1 MALDARIRRAKQV
14 RKILSPVED
23 FLKLETSGGIIL
35 IISTLVAMI
44 WANSP
49 FKESYFDLFHTYIKF
64 SVGDFEIKHSLLH
77 WINDGLMAIFFFLVG
92 LEIKREL
99 VLGELSTPRKAT
111 LPMLAALGGML
122 VPALIYFVLNPE
134 GVGRSGWGIPMATDI
149 AFALGILMLLGPRVP
164 FVLKI
169 FLLALAIV
177 DDLGAV
183 LVIAFFY
190 TEEVYTQYLGMAFGL
205 MALIFIMNQIGVRNV
220 VYYIIMGTL
229 VWFCFLLSG
238 IHATIAGVI
247 LGLMTPVTAW
257 IRHIK
262 LDKDI
267 LPLAD
272 NIKDSLKG
280 FNIDD
285 TPVGIEE
292 ELPKD
297 TYHHLERMK
306 FLSTEAISPLDRFV
320 HKLHPWVSYL
330 IVPLFA
336 LANAGVDLSGMTLD
350 TIYNNRISLGIILG
364 LLVGKPL
371 GIMGACFI
379 AVKTGLAELPKGITW
394 SQIFATS
401 VLAAIGFTMALF
413 ISGLAIKDPDYESYS
428 KLGILAAST
437 IASILGY
444 ILLRWSFREKKLD
457 PQAPNV

>member
-1 MALDARIRRAKQV
+1 MALDAKRLRAKRV
-14 RKILSPVED
+14 REILSPVEG
-23 FLKLETSGGIIL
+23 FLKLETSGGILL
-35 IISTLVAMI
+35 IAATLIAMI

-49 FKESYFDLFHTYIKF
+49 WKQQYFDFFHTYIKL
-64 SVGDFEIKHSLLH
+64 SVGSFEIKHSLLH

-99 VLGELSTPRKAT
+99 ILGELSTPRKAT
-111 LPMLAALGGML
+111 LPMLAALGGMV
-122 VPALIYFVLNPE
+122 VPALIYFSLNPD

-149 AFALGILMLLGPRVP
+149 AFALGILMLLGPKVP

-190 TEEVYTQYLGMAFGL
+190 TEEVYTQYLGTAFGL
-205 MALIFIMNQIGVRNV
+205 LGFIFIMNQIGVRSV
-220 VYYIIMGTL
+220 IYYIILGTA

-257 IRHIK
+257 IRHHK
-262 LDKDI
+262 LNSGVV
-267 LPLAD
+267 PMAESVQT
-272 NIKDSLKG
+272 SLKD
-280 FNIDD
+280 FDIDD
-285 TPVGIEE
+285 SPVGVEE

-297 TYHHLERMK
+297 TYHHLEKLK
-306 FLSTEAISPLDRFV
+306 FLATESISPLDRFV
-320 HKLHPWVSYL
+320 HKLHPWVSYI

-336 LANAGVDLSGMTLD
+336 LANAGVDLSGMTFD
-350 TIYNNRISLGIILG
+350 SIFNSNISLGIILG
-364 LLVGKPL
+364 LLLGKPL
-371 GIMGACFI
+371 GIMLSCFI
-379 AVKTGLAELPKGITW
+379 AVKSGLSELPKDITW
-394 SQIFATS
+394 SQVFAAS

-413 ISGLAIKDPDYESYS
+413 ISGLAIKDPNYESYS
-428 KLGILAAST
+428 KLGILTAST

-444 ILLRWSFREKKLD
+444 LLLLWSFRQKKT
-457 PQAPNV
+457 